1 MTSKALTLP
10 RCREELPEI
19 SGTTSDGR
27 RIHAS
32 DLRGRKNIVLIFS
45 GGPSNEPVREL
56 VRSLS
61 VRHGEIQD
69 EDAEIIIVEHNTLD
83 RAAVCIADRY
93 GEVYFSEFC
102 SDISCTSADN
112 VLEWLRFIE
121 SQCPECGV
129 SEWPSAA

>member
-10 RCREELPEI
+10 TCREELPEI
-19 SGTTSDGR
+19 WGTTSDGR
-27 RIHAS
+27 RIYAS
-32 DLRGRKNIVLIFS
+32 DLHGRKNIVLIFS
-45 GGPSNEPVREL
+45 GGQSHAPVREL
-56 VRSLS
+56 VRALS
-61 VRHGEIQD
+61 VRYGEIQD
-69 EDAEIIIVEHNTLD
+69 EEAEIIVVEEDALD
-83 RAAVCIADRY
+83 RAAICIADRY

-102 SDISCTSADN
+102 SDTACTSADN